1 MAQVLSEEEKQRM
14 RAFLDVMGN
23 RAEVLECLDTYAY
36 FFPDWL
42 LKITESLQSV
52 IDCKQDNNIPCDE
65 EKEILANAGYFFT
78 KMAYFSGLISEW
90 HKELLNG
97 KRTTEEALDRL

>member
-1 MAQVLSEEEKQRM
+1 M
-14 RAFLDVMGN
+14 RAFLEIMGD
-23 RAEVLECLDTYAY
+23 RIEVLECLDTYTY

-52 IDCKQDNNIPCDE
+52 ITDRQTRNIPCDE
-65 EKEILANAGYFFT
+65 EKGILTNAGYFFS

-90 HKELLNG
+90 HKELANG
-97 KRTTEEALDRL
+97 KKTTEDALDRL